1 MSAMTAHGRQTA
13 PVPVVVAA
21 VVLLVV
27 AAIPARHLLTSG
39 SSMATGLLAALLFL
53 ALAYGLWR
61 GSGRARFWTSVFST
75 AAILYGVVIFAG
87 GDVSGLLQTAGAAVV
102 VGLLLAP
109 ASSRRW
115 FAGRP
120 VVE

>member
-1 MSAMTAHGRQTA
+1 MTAHGRQTA

-39 SSMATGLLAALLFL
+39 SSMAAGLLAALLFL
-53 ALAYGLWR
+53 ALAHGLWR

-75 AAILYGVVIFAG
+75 AAIL
-87 GDVSGLLQTAGAAVV
+87 
-102 VGLLLAP
+102 
-109 ASSRRW
+109 
-115 FAGRP
+115 
-120 VVE
+120 

>member
-1 MSAMTAHGRQTA
+1 MTAHGRQTA

-53 ALAYGLWR
+53 ALAHGLWR
-61 GSGRARFWTSVFST
+61 GSGRARFGRRSSRPPLFCN
-75 AAILYGVVIFAG
+75 GVVIFAG
-87 GDVSGLLQTAGAAVV
+87 GDVSGPT
-102 VGLLLAP
+102 
-109 ASSRRW
+109 R
-115 FAGRP
+115 GR
-120 VVE
+120 V